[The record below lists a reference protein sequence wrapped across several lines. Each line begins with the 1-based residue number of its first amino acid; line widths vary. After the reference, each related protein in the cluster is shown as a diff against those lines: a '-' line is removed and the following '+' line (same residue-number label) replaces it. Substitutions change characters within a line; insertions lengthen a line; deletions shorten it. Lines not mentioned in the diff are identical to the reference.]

1 MLWSRK
7 NYFQH
12 RSNYPI
18 IRNYENEANQLTE
31 HDRHI
36 LCYSSGSL
44 INVTFR
50 FLWFLNA
57 ENELNRY
64 FDAKKTYTKKRERER
79 LIPDIQRLR
88 GVYLV

>member
-1 MLWSRK
+1 MLWPRK

-18 IRNYENEANQLTE
+18 IRNYENETNQLTE
-31 HDRHI
+31 HDRHT
-36 LCYSSGSL
+36 LGYSSVSL

-64 FDAKKTYTKKRERER
+64 FDAKKKLTRKKKRER
-79 LIPDIQRLR
+79 D
-88 GVYLV
+88 